1 MLLNLKGSA
10 GYGKPRNVLGIK
22 FKCPILLH
30 IHSIFTVT
38 IAGVSYN
45 IKRKKIR
52 MANDPENDT
61 KILNRIKGN
70 TTTLEETNLSR
81 ALLV

>member
-1 MLLNLKGSA
+1 MLLNSKGST

-22 FKCPILLH
+22 FKFPILLH
-30 IHSIFTVT
+30 IHGVFILTV
-38 IAGVSYN
+38 AGVSYI

-52 MANDPENDT
+52 MANDPENET

>member
-1 MLLNLKGSA
+1 MLLNSKGSR
-10 GYGKPRNVLGIK
+10 GYGKPRSVLGIK
-22 FKCPILLH
+22 FKFLILLH
-30 IHSIFTVT
+30 SHGIFTLT
-38 IAGVSYN
+38 IAGARYI

-52 MANDPENDT
+52 MANDPENET

-70 TTTLEETNLSR
+70 TTTLEETSLSR